1 VKTPLPGRHSLRG
14 LGLAITALSLTVPL
28 ILAPARARADDMEI
42 LVGPVEVVAGT
53 ICVTYRV
60 EQPFTPRL
68 TETLE
73 RGMPATVSFE
83 VGLWKRRALWFD
95 KLVLAIRSEHKV
107 VYDDWARAYRI
118 RTGTSPPR
126 ARAVASLDSL
136 RAVLFRERRL
146 PVASITA
153 LDSTGSYYVSVRA
166 TVRPVAAEDLGEI
179 EDWLAG
185 ESPGPEGE
193 ARGIPGYLMGLAVS
207 LSGLGDRTDL
217 EKSERFRPARLAAAP
232 PFARP

>member
-1 VKTPLPGRHSLRG
+1 MRRLLPF
-14 LGLAITALSLTVPL
+14 GLALTSLLLHPVP
-28 ILAPARARADDMEI
+28 ARADDMEI
-42 LVGPVEVVAGT
+42 VVGPVEIVSDA

-60 EQPFTPRL
+60 DRPFTPRL

-73 RGMPATVSFE
+73 LGMPATVSLE

-107 VYDDWARAYRI
+107 VYDEWARSYRI
-118 RTGTSPPR
+118 RSGSSPPR
-126 ARAVASLDSL
+126 SRAVASLDEV
-136 RAVLFRERRL
+136 RTALFRAHRL
-146 PVASITA
+146 PVASVAT
-153 LDSTGSYYVSVRA
+153 LDTTDSYYVSVRA
-166 TVRPVAAEDLGEI
+166 TVRPVAAEDIGEI

-185 ESPGPEGE
+185 ESPGPEGG
-193 ARGIPGYLMGLAVS
+193 ARGVPGYLMDLAVN

-217 EKSERFRPARLAAAP
+217 EKSPRFRPARLAAAP

>member
-1 VKTPLPGRHSLRG
+1 METPCTRRRLR
-14 LGLAITALSLTVPL
+14 LIGLALAALLVLPTP
-28 ILAPARARADDMEI
+28 ARADDMEI
-42 LVGPVEVVAGT
+42 VVGPVEVVSGVV
-53 ICVTYRV
+53 CVTYRV
-60 EQPFTPRL
+60 DRPFTPRL

-73 RGMPATVSFE
+73 LGMPATVSFE

-107 VYDDWARAYRI
+107 VYDEWARSYRI
-118 RTGTSPPR
+118 RTGASPPR
-126 ARAVASLDSL
+126 SRAVASLDSV
-136 RAVLFRERRL
+136 RAALFQARRL
-146 PVASITA
+146 PVASAAA
-153 LDSTGSYYVSVRA
+153 LDTSGSYYVSVRA
-166 TVRPVAAEDLGEI
+166 TIRPVAAEDIGEI

-193 ARGIPGYLMGLAVS
+193 ARGVPGYLMDLAVN

>member
-1 VKTPLPGRHSLRG
+1 MRRRLRRF
-14 LGLAITALSLTVPL
+14 GLALAALLVQPT
-28 ILAPARARADDMEI
+28 PARADGMEI
-42 LVGPVEVVAGT
+42 VVGPVEVVSGVV
-53 ICVTYRV
+53 CVTYRV
-60 EQPFTPRL
+60 DRPFTPRL

-73 RGMPATVSFE
+73 LGMPATVSFE

-107 VYDDWARAYRI
+107 VYDEWARSYRI
-118 RTGTSPPR
+118 RTGASPPR
-126 ARAVASLDSL
+126 SRAVESLDSV
-136 RAVLFRERRL
+136 RAALFQAHRL
-146 PVASITA
+146 PLASASA
-153 LDSTGSYYVSVRA
+153 LDTSGSYYVSVRA
-166 TVRPVAAEDLGEI
+166 TIRPVAAEDIGEI

-185 ESPGPEGE
+185 ESPGPDGE
-193 ARGIPGYLMGLAVS
+193 ARGVPGYLMDLAVN